1 MPSVIRNVPE
11 SQLRELVVNASTF
24 SEVLIALNLR
34 TEGGNVKTLRK
45 ILDELKIS
53 YSHIKTGRDSNKGR
67 SVLNKTGKPLQE
79 HLTENSSIS
88 RTNLKKRLIRENVLN
103 NHCSECGLASEW
115 NGKKLVLVLDHIN
128 GIHNDNRI
136 NNLRLLCPN
145 CNSQTDTFAGKNLRR
160 KGV

>member
-11 SQLRELVVNASTF
+11 SQLRELVINASTF
-24 SEVLIALNLR
+24 SEILITLNLR
-34 TEGGNVKTLRK
+34 TEGGNVRTLRK
-45 ILDELKIS
+45 ILDEFQIS
-53 YSHIKTGRDSNKGR
+53 YSHIKTGRDSNKGK
-67 SVLNKTGKPLQE
+67 SVLNKTGKPLSE

-88 RTNLKKRLIRENVLN
+88 RANLKKRLIRDNLLN
-103 NHCSECGLASEW
+103 NSCYECGLIPEW

-136 NNLRLLCPN
+136 DNLRLLCPN
-145 CNSQTDTFAGKNLRR
+145 CNSQTDTFAGKNLRK